1 MPASLPVYDESASSG
16 HTGERRNG
24 AWQAAPGL
32 LFADRQRLDAG
43 DWVAD
48 HAEATGNYQF
58 YVQAQGHSQ
67 CGEFNGLPQH
77 GWCPPGAL
85 QLLRPDELVFPA
97 GAGPTR
103 FLHVTISP
111 GFLAQQLAEHFPG
124 FSGGEFKR
132 GYRSD
137 LALHRLARAHEAGV
151 DHGLSGGQLYF
162 DQLREA
168 ILNRLLLA
176 FTTLAGHPS
185 NVEKES
191 LAPFKTRRVADFIEE
206 NLAQDLRLSALADI
220 AGTSKFHFSRAFRNT
235 MGTTPH
241 AFVMQR
247 RLLRALGLLRS
258 KQPVGE
264 VARLCGFAD
273 HAHLTRLFKRS
284 FGMPPSNVAAGDG
297 LTARSHQSA
306 WPAFSIRRY

>member
-1 MPASLPVYDESASSG
+1 MHAGLSVSNDAVSPAPM
-16 HTGERRNG
+16 GERING
-24 AWQAAPGL
+24 AWQEAPGL
-32 LFADRQRLDAG
+32 MFADRQRLGPG
-43 DWVAD
+43 DWVAE
-48 HAEATGNYQF
+48 HAEATGSYQF
-58 YVQAQGHSQ
+58 YVQAQAHRQ

-77 GWCPPGAL
+77 GWCPAGAL

-97 GAGPTR
+97 GAGPAR
-103 FLHVTISP
+103 FLHITISP

-124 FSGGEFKR
+124 FEGGEFKR

-137 LALHRLARAHEAGV
+137 LALHRLARAHEAGI
-151 DHGLSGGQLYF
+151 DHGLSGQQLYF
-162 DQLREA
+162 DQLRAA
-168 ILNRLLLA
+168 ILSRLLLA
-176 FTTLAGHPS
+176 LSTLAGHAS
-185 NVEKES
+185 TIEKEG
-191 LAPFKTRRVADFIEE
+191 LAPFRARRVVDFIEE
-206 NLAQDLRLSALADI
+206 NLAQDLRLDTLADI